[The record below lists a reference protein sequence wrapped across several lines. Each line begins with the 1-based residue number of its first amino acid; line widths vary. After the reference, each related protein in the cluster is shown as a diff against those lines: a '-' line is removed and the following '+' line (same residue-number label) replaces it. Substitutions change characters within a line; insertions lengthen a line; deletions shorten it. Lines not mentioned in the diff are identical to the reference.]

1 MTTMA
6 LADCDHFYVAAEQIF
21 RPDLCGRPCVVAGNN
36 DGIVVSRS
44 PEAKKY
50 VPMGGAVYQY
60 QNEIAQHG
68 IVVFSSNYSLYQDV
82 SSRVHSLLARY
93 GPLEQYS
100 IDEGWIDIS
109 AIAPGERVQA
119 MRELRRTVAREV
131 GMPISIGI
139 AASKVLAK
147 LATDKLA
154 KKNGEGIAVLDEAN
168 LADEL
173 AHTPVGDIWGIG
185 SQRASKLRGFAI
197 YNGLQLARMDV
208 GCIRRL
214 FDVSVARIVCEL
226 NGINALPL
234 KTMYPPRRQLVCA
247 RNVGRPVMM
256 LHEVQE
262 IAATYAVAVG
272 HRMLSQHSMT
282 DTLSLFITTNRF
294 REDLPQHHAS
304 CVVHLDQ
311 PTNVIPD
318 LVAAARH
325 AVAHLFQQGYQY
337 KKVGVMLLDLVPD
350 DLIQG
355 NLFAADPDA
364 NQQQMQAVVQ
374 EIERRFGRG
383 TIFLA
388 ATGGP
393 HASWKMRQEHLSP
406 RYTTSWNELPIVQ
419 A

>member
-6 LADCDHFYVAAEQIF
+6 LADCDHFYVAAERIF
-21 RPDLCGRPCVVAGNN
+21 QPDLRDRPCVVAGNN
-36 DGIVVSRS
+36 DGIIIARS

-50 VPMGGAVYQY
+50 VPMGAAIYQY
-60 QNEIAQHG
+60 KREIEQHG
-68 IVVFSSNYSLYQDV
+68 VIVLSANMPLYHDV
-82 SSRVHSLLARY
+82 SSRVHAIMARY
-93 GPLEQYS
+93 GPIEKYS
-100 IDEGWIDIS
+100 IDEGWLDLR
-109 AIAPGERVQA
+109 AIAPAERVHA
-119 MRELRRTVAREV
+119 MRELRSTVLCEV
-131 GMPISIGI
+131 GVSISIGI
-139 AASKVLAK
+139 AASKVLTK

-154 KKNGEGIAVLDEAN
+154 KKNGEGIAVLDETN
-168 LADEL
+168 LEDEL
-173 AHTPVGDIWGIG
+173 AHTPVEDIFGIG
-185 SQRASKLRGFAI
+185 QKRAEKLHGQLAI
-197 YNGLQLARMDV
+197 YNSLQLARADV
-208 GCIRRL
+208 GRIRRL

-226 NGINALPL
+226 NGINALPFT
-234 KTMYPPRRQLVCA
+234 TMYPPRRQLVCA
-247 RNVGRPVMM
+247 RNVGRPVTM
-256 LHEVQE
+256 VQE

-272 HRMLSQHSMT
+272 HRMLAQHSMT

-406 RYTTSWNELPIVQ
+406 RYTTSWNELPIVR